1 MSPVICIESQN
12 MRHLLLPLLVVTP
25 LSVRAATLSG
35 TITDNYGGVIPKAY
49 VILRWDPIGLD
60 GVKDNL
66 GMTEDKRVTA
76 DSAGHFSIEVPAGVY
91 DIFVS
96 APGFAPHS
104 EKITVKAK
112 ESFRYEARLSVTRMV
127 QIKLD

>member
-1 MSPVICIESQN
+1 
-12 MRHLLLPLLVVTP
+12 MRHLLLLLLVVTP
-25 LSVRAATLSG
+25 LSARAATLSG
-35 TITDNYGGVIPKAY
+35 TITDDSGGAIPKAY

-60 GVKDNL
+60 GVKDNF
-66 GMTEDKRVTA
+66 GTTEDKTA
-76 DSAGHFSIEVPAGVY
+76 TTDIGGYFSIEVPAGVY

-104 EKITVKAK
+104 QKITVKAK
-112 ESFRYEARLSVTRMV
+112 KSFRYEARLSVTRMI